1 MGSIEKIH
9 EMLVSKEC
17 SCTELTKSYLDEIEK
32 ADGELNAYVNV
43 TGEEALK
50 TAEAVDRKIASGEEI
65 GMLEGVPMTLKD
77 NISTKGIETTCC
89 SKILTGYKPIYNAT
103 VWETLA
109 GENAVML
116 GKTNMDEFAMGSS
129 CETSYFGGA
138 MNPFDSNYVS
148 GGSSGGVASAVGANI
163 AAYGLGSDTGGSIR
177 QPASF
182 CGIVGLKPTYGAVSR
197 YGLIAYAS
205 SLDQIGPI
213 TKSVED
219 AAIVFDAISKR
230 DEKDSTSKGFVGDT
244 YSKLN
249 NDIKGM
255 KIGIAKEYLEG
266 VRDDVKEAVLKAA
279 DIYKSMGAEIVYF
292 DLPELKFALPVYYII
307 ACAEASSNLGRY
319 DGIRFG
325 YKTDHYNGTH
335 DMVCRTRSEG
345 FGEEVK
351 RRILLG
357 TYVLSA
363 GYYDAYYKKA
373 QNLRGLISPFMGE
386 KLRGE
391 NDYKFIAV
399 EPASCPSLTRGKFAY
414 DFCDTG
420 MICPLAKMYTLGSG
434 FIPSANHA
442 GGLRFHGMS
451 STLSQLYHDG
461 LMEARAVEQTSV
473 FAAAE
478 QFARVEGILPA
489 PESSHAIRVAID
501 EALKCKETGEEKTI
515 LFGLTG
521 TGYFDMVAYQK
532 YNDGEMSDY
541 IPTDADLQQGFDGL
555 PKVDRFVKTVSF
567 F

>member
-1 MGSIEKIH
+1 MGTISKIH
-9 EMLVSKEC
+9 EMLVSKQC

-32 ADGELNAYVNV
+32 SNGELNAYVNI

-50 TAEAVDRKIASGEEI
+50 AAEQVDKKISGGEEI

-103 VWETLA
+103 VWDELA
-109 GENAVML
+109 NQNAVML

-138 MNPFDSNYVS
+138 TNPFNTKHVS

-219 AAIVFDAISKR
+219 ASIVFDAISKFDDR
-230 DEKDSTSKGFVGDT
+230 DSTSQGNLGGET

-255 KIGIAKEYLEG
+255 KIGIAHEYLDG
-266 VRDDVKEAVLKAA
+266 VRDDVKESILKAA
-279 DIYKSMGAEIVYF
+279 EVYKSLGAEIVYF

-325 YKTDHYNGTH
+325 YKTEHYNGTH

-345 FGEEVK
+345 FGDEVK
-351 RRILLG
+351 KRILLG

-373 QNLRGLISPFMGE
+373 QNLRGTIVKAFDNAFEKCDVILAPTVPMAAFEMGHAVSDPIETYLTDICTVPVNIAGLPGVSVPCGFNANGMPIGMQLIGKRFDESTI
-386 KLRGE
+386 L
-391 NDYKFIAV
+391 NAAYKYQQA
-399 EPASCPSLTRGKFAY
+399 
-414 DFCDTG
+414 
-420 MICPLAKMYTLGSG
+420 
-434 FIPSANHA
+434 
-442 GGLRFHGMS
+442 
-451 STLSQLYHDG
+451 
-461 LMEARAVEQTSV
+461 
-473 FAAAE
+473 
-478 QFARVEGILPA
+478 A
-489 PESSHAIRVAID
+489 PENFKD
-501 EALKCKETGEEKTI
+501 TKWG
-515 LFGLTG
+515 
-521 TGYFDMVAYQK
+521 
-532 YNDGEMSDY
+532 
-541 IPTDADLQQGFDGL
+541 
-555 PKVDRFVKTVSF
+555 VKL
-567 F
+567 